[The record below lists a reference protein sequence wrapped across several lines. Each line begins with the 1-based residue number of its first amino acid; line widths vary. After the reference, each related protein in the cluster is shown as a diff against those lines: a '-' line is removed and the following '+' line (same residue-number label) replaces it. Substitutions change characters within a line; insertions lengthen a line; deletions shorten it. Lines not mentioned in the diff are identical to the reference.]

1 LYAKFAQQS
10 AHSFLDLVS
19 DLANFGDRFA
29 GGVDQRVSEPP
40 ERKPPRDRPLGV
52 PRRR

>member
-40 ERKPPRDRPLGV
+40 EKATA
-52 PRRR
+52 